1 MLMTYKDNS
10 TFDPAAFLAH
20 ADLGRRIIDM
30 KPDQT
35 FLPGDPADSSLS
47 SERPGETHCCFARRQ
62 RGQSHASLRRRFRW
76 RRVAFGGA
84 WTAPGHGH
92 RDQRVHGA

>member
-20 ADLGRRIIDM
+20 AELG
-30 KPDQT
+30 
-35 FLPGDPADSSLS
+35 
-47 SERPGETHCCFARRQ
+47 
-62 RGQSHASLRRRFRW
+62 